1 MPRGGELLPPTS
13 TYYSLEPML
22 APLSPLDAYRSDLD
36 RQHRRSEFGNA
47 DTVWLLLAHCL
58 GRISKVGDAVRDQ
71 LALQSANALRDL
83 ADSAEGADVCDAAH
97 VNDLRMMVA
106 GLSAIETRAGAD
118 AVSRACRGFAARM
131 AESGALSVAFSVIGF
146 ARTVAADASDRERG
160 LLVADQA
167 RIARQ
172 LGELDS
178 ADELYRTASAIGE
191 RSSDAELLSRSSLG
205 RGVIARV
212 RGNYPRARAFF
223 QHGLTL
229 AEATQSRELEFF
241 AHQGL
246 TIVTCVTGDADAS
259 IRHGWESFRL
269 GTGDVTRE
277 AESLTNL
284 SQLCL
289 EYGYSRAAL
298 RGFWAALART
308 NTLRIRLA
316 ALGGAALAAGRLEE
330 HLTVTKLTRELLQTV
345 ESSSLPYENA
355 QAVLHL
361 AAAHLALGDEVSAE
375 RYRQDVEKIATA
387 RGFFELQ
394 NQVEREEVARAARV
408 TAQRELGVA
417 SRRVVTS
424 LEVFEPD
431 SEALAFAS

>member
-1 MPRGGELLPPTS
+1 
-13 TYYSLEPML
+13 ML
-22 APLSPLDAYRSDLD
+22 APLSPLDAYRMDLD

-83 ADSAEGADVCDAAH
+83 ADASDSAGSAGSADSGDVADLSH
-97 VNDLRMMVA
+97 VNDLRMMIA

-118 AVSRACRGFAARM
+118 SVSRACRGFAARM
-131 AESGALSVAFSVIGF
+131 AESGALSVAYSVIGF

-178 ADELYRTASAIGE
+178 AEELYRTASAIGE
-191 RSSDAELLSRSSLG
+191 RSSDAELLSRASLG

-229 AEATQSRELEFF
+229 AVSAQARELQFF

-246 TIVTCVTGDADAS
+246 TIVTCVTGDSDAS
-259 IRHGWESFRL
+259 IGHGWESFRL
-269 GTGDVTRE
+269 AMGDATRE
-277 AESLTNL
+277 AESLANL

-289 EYGYSRAAL
+289 EYGYPRAAI
-298 RGFWAALART
+298 RGFLAALTRT
-308 NTLRIRLA
+308 DLLRIRLA
-316 ALGGAALAAGRLEE
+316 ALGGAGLSAGRLED
-330 HLTVTKLTRELLQTV
+330 RALLGRVAAEV
-345 ESSSLPYENA
+345 ERAVETSSLPYENA
-355 QAVLHL
+355 QALYHL
-361 AAAHLALGDEVSAE
+361 SAGFLAVGDEVTSQRYCQRVEEIAKARGYYELQHQVESAE
-375 RYRQDVEKIATA
+375 
-387 RGFFELQ
+387 L
-394 NQVEREEVARAARV
+394 ARAARLA
-408 TAQRELGVA
+408 AQRELGSA
-417 SRRVVTS
+417 SRDVVAT
-424 LEVFEPD
+424 LETFEP
-431 SEALAFAS
+431 EAEAFAFATTRAG

>member
-1 MPRGGELLPPTS
+1 
-13 TYYSLEPML
+13 ML
-22 APLSPLDAYRSDLD
+22 APLSPLDAYRMDLD

-83 ADSAEGADVCDAAH
+83 ADSAESGEVADLSH
-97 VNDLRMMVA
+97 VNDLRMMIA

-118 AVSRACRGFAARM
+118 SVARACRGFAARM
-131 AESGALSVAFSVIGF
+131 AESGALSVAYSVIGF

-191 RSSDAELLSRSSLG
+191 RSSDAELLSRASLG

-229 AEATQSRELEFF
+229 ASSAQARELEFF

-246 TIVTCVTGDADAS
+246 TIVTCVTGDSDAS
-259 IRHGWESFRL
+259 IGHGWEAFRL
-269 GTGDVTRE
+269 AMGDTTRE
-277 AESLTNL
+277 AESLANL

-289 EYGYSRAAL
+289 EYGYPRAAV
-298 RGFWAALART
+298 RGFLAALSRT
-308 NTLRIRLA
+308 GLLRIRLA
-316 ALGGAALAAGRLEE
+316 ALGGAGLAAGRLEDRT
-330 HLTVTKLTRELLQTV
+330 LLTRVAAEVDQAV
-345 ESSSLPYENA
+345 EGSSLPYENA
-355 QAVLHL
+355 QALYHL
-361 AAAHLALGDEVSAE
+361 SAGYLAVGDEVTSQ
-375 RYRQDVEKIATA
+375 RYCKQVEEIAKA
-387 RGFFELQ
+387 RGYYELQ
-394 NQVEREEVARAARV
+394 HQVERAELARAARMA
-408 TAQRELGVA
+408 AQRELGSA
-417 SRRVVTS
+417 SRTVVAT
-424 LEVFEPD
+424 LEMFEP
-431 SEALAFAS
+431 EAEAQAFATTRAG

>member
-1 MPRGGELLPPTS
+1 
-13 TYYSLEPML
+13 ML
-22 APLSPLDAYRSDLD
+22 APLSPLDAYRMDLD

-58 GRISKVGDAVRDQ
+58 GRISKVGEAVRDQ

-83 ADSAEGADVCDAAH
+83 ADSAESAEASDLAH
-97 VNDLRMMVA
+97 VNDLRMMIA

-118 AVSRACRGFAARM
+118 AVARACRGFAARM
-131 AESGALSVAFSVIGF
+131 AESGALSVAYSVIGF

-191 RSSDAELLSRSSLG
+191 RSSDAELLSRASLG

-229 AEATQSRELEFF
+229 ATSAHSRELEFF

-246 TIVTCVTGDADAS
+246 TIVTCVTGDSDAS
-259 IRHGWESFRL
+259 IGHGWEAFRL
-269 GTGDVTRE
+269 AVGDATRE

-289 EYGYSRAAL
+289 EYGYPRAAV
-298 RGFWAALART
+298 RGFLAALSRT
-308 NTLRIRLA
+308 GLLRIRLA
-316 ALGGAALAAGRLEE
+316 ALGGAGLAAGRLEDRA
-330 HLTVTKLTRELLQTV
+330 LLTRIAAEV
-345 ESSSLPYENA
+345 ERAVEGSSLPYENA
-355 QAVLHL
+355 QALYHL
-361 AAAHLALGDEVSAE
+361 SAGYLAVGDEE
-375 RYRQDVEKIATA
+375 RSQRYCEQVEAIAKA
-387 RGFFELQ
+387 RGYHELQ
-394 NQVEREEVARAARV
+394 HQVERAELARAARLA
-408 TAQRELGVA
+408 AQRELGTA
-417 SRRVVTS
+417 SRSVVAT
-424 LEVFEPD
+424 LETFEP
-431 SEALAFAS
+431 EAEAYAFATTRAD

>member
-1 MPRGGELLPPTS
+1 
-13 TYYSLEPML
+13 ML
-22 APLSPLDAYRSDLD
+22 APLSPLDAYRTDLD
-36 RQHRRSEFGNA
+36 RLNRRSEFGNA

-58 GRISKVGDAVRDQ
+58 GRLSKVGDAVRDQ

-83 ADSAEGADVCDAAH
+83 ADASDGGEEPDSAHA
-97 VNDLRMMVA
+97 NDLRMMIA

-131 AESGALSVAFSVIGF
+131 AESGALSVAFAVIGF

-160 LLVADQA
+160 LLAADQA

-191 RSSDAELLSRSSLG
+191 RSSDAELLARTSLG

-212 RGNYPRARAFF
+212 RGNYPKARAFF
-223 QHGLTL
+223 QHGLAL
-229 AEATQSRELEFF
+229 AESTASRDLEFF

-246 TIVTCVTGDADAS
+246 TIVTCVTGDSDAS
-259 IRHGWESFRL
+259 IRHGWEAFRL
-269 GTGDVTRE
+269 AVGDTTRE

-298 RGFWAALART
+298 SGFTSALART
-308 NTLRIRLA
+308 DTLRIRLS

-330 HLTVTKLTRELLQTV
+330 RVTLSRIARDITQSV
-345 ESSSLPYENA
+345 ERSALPYENA
-355 QAVLHL
+355 QSLFHLSAAYLAV
-361 AAAHLALGDEVSAE
+361 GDEVTSE
-375 RYRQDVEKIATA
+375 RYRQEVQQIAKA
-387 RGFFELQ
+387 RGYFELQ
-394 NQVEREEVARAARV
+394 NQVEREELARAARMA
-408 TAQRELGVA
+408 AQRELSA
-417 SRRVVTS
+417 TSRRVVTT
-424 LEVFEPD
+424 LESFEPE
-431 SEALAFAS
+431 SEALAFAH

>member
-1 MPRGGELLPPTS
+1 MPPNSARWS
-13 TYYSLEPML
+13 EPML
-22 APLSPLDAYRSDLD
+22 APLSPLDAYRTDLD
-36 RQHRRSEFGNA
+36 RHHRRSEFGNA
-47 DTVWLLLAHCL
+47 DTVWLLLTHCL
-58 GRISKVGDAVRDQ
+58 GRLSKVGEVVRDQ

-83 ADSAEGADVCDAAH
+83 ADSAEGADGGDAAH
-97 VNDLRMMVA
+97 HNDLRMMIA

-131 AESGALSVAFSVIGF
+131 AESGALSVAYSVIGF

-191 RSSDAELLSRSSLG
+191 RSSDSELLARSSLG

-229 AEATQSRELEFF
+229 ASTAGSRELEFF

-246 TIVTCVTGDADAS
+246 TIVTCVTGDSDAS
-259 IRHGWESFRL
+259 IRHGWDAFRL
-269 GTGDVTRE
+269 AMGDITRE
-277 AESLTNL
+277 AETLTNL
-284 SQLCL
+284 AQLCL
-289 EYGYSRAAL
+289 EYGYPRAAL
-298 RGFWAALART
+298 RGFFSALART
-308 NTLRIRLA
+308 QTLRIRLS

-330 HLTVTKLTRELLQTV
+330 RALLSRVQGELVQTI
-345 ESSSLPYENA
+345 EGSSLPYENA
-355 QAVLHL
+355 QGLYHL
-361 AAAHLALGDEVSAE
+361 SAAYLALGDEITAE
-375 RYRQDVEKIATA
+375 RFRQDVARIANT
-387 RGFFELQ
+387 RGYYELSH
-394 NQVEREEVARAARV
+394 QVERAELARAARLE
-408 TAQRELGVA
+408 AQRELA
-417 SRRVVTS
+417 SSSRDVVTT
-424 LEVFEPD
+424 LECFEPD
-431 SEALAFAS
+431 AEALAFATRCAD

>member
-1 MPRGGELLPPTS
+1 
-13 TYYSLEPML
+13 ML
-22 APLSPLDAYRSDLD
+22 APLNPLDAYRTDLD

-83 ADSAEGADVCDAAH
+83 ADSAEGTEVHDAAH

-118 AVSRACRGFAARM
+118 SVSRACRGFAARM

-160 LLVADQA
+160 LLAADQA

-191 RSSDAELLSRSSLG
+191 RSSDPELLSRASLG

-223 QHGLTL
+223 QHGLNL
-229 AEATQSRELEFF
+229 AVSAESRELEFF

-259 IRHGWESFRL
+259 IRHGWDAFRL
-269 GTGDVTRE
+269 AVGDRTRE
-277 AESLTNL
+277 AETLTNL

-289 EYGYSRAAL
+289 EYGYPRAAL
-298 RGFWAALART
+298 RGFVAALART
-308 NTLRIRLA
+308 DLLRVRLA
-316 ALGGAALAAGRLEE
+316 ALGGAALASGRLEE
-330 HLTVTKLTRELLQTV
+330 HVLLGRINREITESV
-345 ESSSLPYENA
+345 ERSSLPYENA
-355 QAVLHL
+355 QSLYHL
-361 AAAHLALGDEVSAE
+361 SAAHLALGDEVSAE
-375 RYRQDVEKIATA
+375 RYRQQVLGIATA
-387 RGFFELQ
+387 RGYFELQ
-394 NQVEREEVARAARV
+394 HQVERDELARAAKSA
-408 TAQRELGVA
+408 AQRELA
-417 SRRVVTS
+417 TSSQSVVST
-424 LEVFEPD
+424 LEEFEPEAD
-431 SEALAFAS
+431 ALAFATTHAG

>member
-1 MPRGGELLPPTS
+1 
-13 TYYSLEPML
+13 ML

-36 RQHRRSEFGNA
+36 RHHRRSEFGNA

-71 LALQSANALRDL
+71 LALQSAHALRDL
-83 ADSAEGADVCDAAH
+83 AESGGESEVHDEAH
-97 VNDLRMMVA
+97 ANDLKMMIA

-118 AVSRACRGFAARM
+118 SVSRACRGFAARM

-160 LLVADQA
+160 LLAADQA

-178 ADELYRTASAIGE
+178 ADELYRVAGAIGE
-191 RSSDAELLSRSSLG
+191 RASDSELLARASLG

-223 QHGLTL
+223 QHGLNL
-229 AEATQSRELEFF
+229 AVNAKSRELEFF

-246 TIVTCVTGDADAS
+246 TIVTCVTGDSDAS
-259 IRHGWESFRL
+259 IRHGWDAFRL
-269 GTGDVTRE
+269 AVGDITRE
-277 AESLTNL
+277 AESLVNL

-289 EYGYSRAAL
+289 EYGYSRAGL
-298 RGFWAALART
+298 RGFMSALART
-308 NTLRIRLA
+308 DTLRIRLS

-330 HLTVTKLTRELLQTV
+330 RALLGRIAREISQTI
-345 ESSSLPYENA
+345 EGSALPYENA
-355 QAVLHL
+355 QALYHL
-361 AAAHLALGDEVSAE
+361 SAAHLAVGDEVSAE
-375 RYRQDVEKIATA
+375 RVRQEVQAIARA
-387 RGFFELQ
+387 RGYHELQ
-394 NQVEREEVARAARV
+394 HQVERDELARTARL
-408 TAQRELGVA
+408 AGQRELTSS
-417 SRRVVTS
+417 SRTVVST
-424 LEVFEPD
+424 LEAFEP
-431 SEALAFAS
+431 EADELAFAIIRAD

>member
-1 MPRGGELLPPTS
+1 
-13 TYYSLEPML
+13 ML
-22 APLSPLDAYRSDLD
+22 APLSPLDAYRTDLD
-36 RQHRRSEFGNA
+36 RQHRRTEFGNA

-58 GRISKVGDAVRDQ
+58 GRLSKVGDAVRDQ

-83 ADSAEGADVCDAAH
+83 ADSAQESDVYDTSH
-97 VNDLRMMVA
+97 VNDLRMMIA

-118 AVSRACRGFAARM
+118 SVSRACRGFAARM
-131 AESGALSVAFSVIGF
+131 AESGALSVAFSVVGF

-160 LLVADQA
+160 LLAADQA

-191 RSSDAELLSRSSLG
+191 RSSDQELLSRTSLG

-212 RGNYPRARAFF
+212 RGNYPKARAFF

-229 AEATQSRELEFF
+229 AEGAASRELEFF

-246 TIVTCVTGDADAS
+246 TIVTCVTGDSDAS
-259 IRHGWESFRL
+259 IRHGWEAFRL
-269 GTGDVTRE
+269 AVGDVTRE
-277 AESLTNL
+277 AESLANL

-298 RGFWAALART
+298 SGFMASLART
-308 NTLRIRLA
+308 NTLRIRLS

-330 HLTVTKLTRELLQTV
+330 RSTLNRVTLEITGMLEN
-345 ESSSLPYENA
+345 SALPYENA
-355 QAVLHL
+355 QALLHL
-361 AAAHLALGDEVSAE
+361 SAAHLAVGDEVTSE
-375 RYRQDVEKIATA
+375 RFRQEVQKIAKA
-387 RGFFELQ
+387 RGYFELQ
-394 NQVEREEVARAARV
+394 ERVERAELARAARLA
-408 TAQRELGVA
+408 AQRDLSA
-417 SRRVVTS
+417 TSRRVVTT
-424 LEVFEPD
+424 LETFEPE
-431 SEALAFAS
+431 SEALAFAH